1 MVEEAIREGGNHR
14 AIKATGSTTRERL
27 VITDLQDK
35 ITRVLVE
42 DQGGVSNRVVTVV
55 PGTKDQ
61 RAKVVGVP
69 QRVVTVVGVVE
80 VPGTKETRVVGT
92 KAIREAG
99 IRVAKEAGIK
109 AIRVDGHNSPSK
121 VATVGLE
128 LEDGNNLVGVVL
140 EDGSNLVGVVLEDG
154 NNQAGVEPEDGN
166 NQALVELE
174 DGNNRVGVAIT
185 GAPTVLKEV
194 VGARVKRVTAT
205 ASISSLVAGP
215 AG

>member
-1 MVEEAIREGGNHR
+1 M
-14 AIKATGSTTRERL
+14 
-27 VITDLQDK
+27 
-35 ITRVLVE
+35 
-42 DQGGVSNRVVTVV
+42 VTVV

-69 QRVVTVVGVVE
+69 QRVVTVVVVAE

-121 VATVGLE
+121 VATVGVE

-140 EDGSNLVGVVLEDG
+140 EDGSNLVEVVLEDG
-154 NNQAGVEPEDGN
+154 NNQAGVEP
-166 NQALVELE
+166 E